1 MTLDS
6 LPSDTPHGVKQ
17 QGTGMSN
24 GQLKGGGASW
34 WLDCFHDN
42 RDAGSLRGRK
52 MSIVDASISEHLT
65 AMLYSIVLAPDWI

>member
-1 MTLDS
+1 
-6 LPSDTPHGVKQ
+6 
-17 QGTGMSN
+17 MSN

-52 MSIVDASISEHLT
+52 MSIVDTCISEHLT
-65 AMLYSIVLAPDWI
+65 AMLCSIMLAPDWIGQDPFDLSMVLIPALP